1 MLLFPQIDLLIQG
14 SNFAAF
20 LVTNLQNSIIT
31 VTCEVSVFFLILIC
45 TQFNTLHN
53 DDE

>member
-1 MLLFPQIDLLIQG
+1 MQELLFPQIDLLIQR
-14 SNFAAF
+14 SNF
-20 LVTNLQNSIIT
+20 T
-31 VTCEVSVFFLILIC
+31 VTREVSVFFLILIC